1 MMKRVD
7 KTNMNFPSIV
17 IDLNGLTLSMIS
29 WLSKEP
35 QLYILELRRKIKASA
50 KTKVNQEANNQE
62 LYV

>member
-62 LYV
+62 LYI